1 MKNYKVSFNG
11 AKASA
16 SSSPVTGSK
25 IILAKDKNDAIAKMK
40 AQYSQINITSVEE
53 I

>member
-11 AKASA
+11 AKVSA

-25 IILAKDKNDAIAKMK
+25 IVSAKDKNDAMTKVK
-40 AQYSQINITSVEE
+40 AQYSQINITNVEE
-53 I
+53 Y

>member
-11 AKASA
+11 AQV
-16 SSSPVTGSK
+16 SSSSATSTGSK
-25 IILAKDKNDAIAKMK
+25 IISAKSASEAKEKMK
-40 AQYSQINITSVEE
+40 SQYYSINITSVNE